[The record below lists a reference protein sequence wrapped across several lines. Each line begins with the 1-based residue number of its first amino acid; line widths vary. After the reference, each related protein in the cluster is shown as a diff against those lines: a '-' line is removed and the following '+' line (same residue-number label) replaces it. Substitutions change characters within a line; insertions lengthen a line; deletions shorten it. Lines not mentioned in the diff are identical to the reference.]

1 MGASLF
7 LRNLSSPT
15 LTPPSGS
22 VYYLLS
28 ERTGNINNAVITTTT
43 AGGTAIDVTAGAGG
57 NTIYWFSE
65 PITTAV
71 TVSGTMTVQL
81 RGQVSATTVN
91 ACLAVIVERTD
102 NSGSVI
108 STVLNTTV
116 PDPATA
122 LGLGAANVNDTY
134 TPTSTSFAVGD
145 RIKVT
150 QQLRNVGTMGAGTAT
165 IGFNSQV
172 LATAPRLEFA
182 EDIVTDQPVE
192 VGSYEIYGSNAY
204 LRQ

>member
-1 MGASLF
+1 MGTSLF
-7 LRNLSSPT
+7 FRSLSSPT

-22 VYYLLS
+22 VYLLLS
-28 ERTGNINNAVITTTT
+28 ERTGTLNTTRVTTTT
-43 AGGTAIDVTAGAGG
+43 AGGTAIDVTDTAGG

-81 RGQVSATTVN
+81 RGQESATTVN
-91 ACLAVIVERTD
+91 AGLAVIVERTD

-108 STVLNTTV
+108 STVLNATV
-116 PDPATA
+116 PDPAVE
-122 LGLGAANVNDTY
+122 LGTGAGNPSDTY
-134 TPTSTSFAVGD
+134 TPTSTSFSVGD

-150 QQLRNVGTMGAGTAT
+150 QQVRNVGTMGAGTVT
-165 IGFNSQV
+165 IGFDAGS
-172 LATAPRLEFA
+172 AAIAPRVEFA

-192 VGSYEIYGSNAY
+192 VGSYEIYGSNGY
-204 LRQ
+204 RR

>member
-1 MGASLF
+1 VATRFF
-7 LRNLSSPT
+7 LRGYGSPT
-15 LTPPSGS
+15 LTSPSGS
-22 VYYLLS
+22 VYLLLS
-28 ERTGNINNAVITTTT
+28 ERSGAANTTRVTTTT
-43 AGGTAIDVTAGAGG
+43 ASGTAIDVTDTAGG

-81 RGQVSATTVN
+81 RGQESATTVN
-91 ACLAVIVERTD
+91 ACLAVIIERTD

-108 STVLNTTV
+108 STVLNATV
-116 PDPATA
+116 PDPAVE
-122 LGLGAANVNDTY
+122 LGTGASNVTDTY

-150 QQLRNVGTMGAGTAT
+150 QQVRNVGTMGAGTVT
-165 IGFNSQV
+165 IGFDSGI
-172 LATAPRLEFA
+172 ATIAPRVEFA

-192 VGSYEIYGSNAY
+192 VGSYEIFGSNGY
-204 LRQ
+204 RR

>member
-1 MGASLF
+1 MGTSLF
-7 LRNLSSPT
+7 FRVVNSPT

-22 VYYLLS
+22 IYYLLS
-28 ERTGNINNAVITTTT
+28 DRTGASNITRVTTTT
-43 AGGTAIDVTAGAGG
+43 ASGTAIDVTDTAGG

-81 RGQVSATTVN
+81 RGQESATTVN

-102 NSGSVI
+102 NSGAVI
-108 STVLNTTV
+108 STVLDATV
-116 PDPATA
+116 PDPAAELGTTA
-122 LGLGAANVNDTY
+122 GNPSDTY

-150 QQLRNVGTMGAGTAT
+150 QQVRNVGTMGAGTVT
-165 IGFNSQV
+165 IGVNAALLSI
-172 LATAPRLEFA
+172 APRIEFD

-192 VGSYEIYGSNAY
+192 VGSYEIYGSNGY
-204 LRQ
+204 RR

>member
-1 MGASLF
+1 MGTNLF
-7 LRNLSSPT
+7 FRSLSSPT

-22 VYYLLS
+22 VYLLLS
-28 ERTGNINNAVITTTT
+28 ERSGAINTTRVTTTT
-43 AGGTAIDVTAGAGG
+43 ASGTAIDVTDTAGG

-81 RGQVSATTVN
+81 RGQESALTVN
-91 ACLAVIVERTD
+91 ACLAVIVERTN

-108 STVLNTTV
+108 STVLNVTV
-116 PDPATA
+116 PDPAVELAT
-122 LGLGAANVNDTY
+122 GANNLIDTY

-150 QQLRNVGTMGAGTAT
+150 QQVRNVGTMGAGTVT
-165 IGFNSQV
+165 IGFDAG
-172 LATAPRLEFA
+172 LASIAPRLEFV

-192 VGSYEIYGSNAY
+192 VGSYEIYGSNGY
-204 LRQ
+204 RR